1 MDNVAPA
8 LYNEENIFR
17 NNLIED
23 RTRLEG
29 SFSREVR
36 IQASILMLTDFV
48 RRKDTG
54 EGRVQ
59 DEFHANGSV
68 YTK

>member
-1 MDNVAPA
+1 MDNTAPA

-17 NNLIED
+17 NNLTED
-23 RTRLEG
+23 GPRLAG
-29 SFSREVR
+29 SFSREVS

>member
-1 MDNVAPA
+1 MDNTAPA

-17 NNLIED
+17 NNLTED
-23 RTRLEG
+23 RPRLAG
-29 SFSREVR
+29 WFSWEVS